1 MTYAWDNIERTYM
14 YAERID
20 RWAAR
25 VKADFSYTV
34 ATVAKVVGCFE
45 VILDYFVHR
54 RPTCFFL
61 VLLLLLFYLFLNK
74 HLSLHLPDRSGQ
86 KSHAFSPGLTL
97 PNFLVQKARVH
108 LTYGTMNRCPA
119 AWHGLKECLCDC
131 YLRCSPNDVK
141 KKQSE
146 FNSSV

>member
-45 VILDYFVHR
+45 VILDYFVH
-54 RPTCFFL
+54 
-61 VLLLLLFYLFLNK
+61 
-74 HLSLHLPDRSGQ
+74 
-86 KSHAFSPGLTL
+86 
-97 PNFLVQKARVH
+97 
-108 LTYGTMNRCPA
+108 
-119 AWHGLKECLCDC
+119 
-131 YLRCSPNDVK
+131 
-141 KKQSE
+141 
-146 FNSSV
+146 